1 MFTKPFLRSSG
12 TSVYRRWNRH
22 YNEASG
28 TNQDDYVEHLF
39 VEKSSDLGELL
50 SHLESAESIAFDT
63 EFVSESSYKPDLC
76 LIQVATRDVV
86 GVIDPKSVGELSGF
100 WDCLT
105 RESVQVI
112 VHAAR
117 EEFRFCKRES
127 GKRLGNLFDVQVAAG
142 MIGIEYPAAYSTLIQ
157 KILKETVAKGETR
170 TDWRK
175 RPLTAKQIEYA
186 EKDVIYLHQLFDWT
200 SQQLNS
206 MERMDWF
213 VDEMQLQ
220 QNKFEQQDSEFA
232 WTRISGIN
240 SLRGNELAIAK
251 ELFFWR
257 EREAERRDCPVRRV
271 LRDDLITE
279 MAKRKS
285 SDPERIKSIRGMDRR
300 DISSQIASIA
310 SVIEEALT
318 LPKPAM
324 PPAPNRQ
331 QNQQLS
337 LIGQF
342 MNAVLASICK
352 DCGLAPAIVGNST
365 DVKDLIAHELKLNHA
380 KKDPALSRGWRA
392 QIIGNKLKDVLH
404 GKASIKIRDPLGE
417 NPLEF
422 LG

>member
-1 MFTKPFLRSSG
+1 ML
-12 TSVYRRWNRH
+12 TSMDPLQWGLLSPSKM
-22 YNEASG
+22 AL
-28 TNQDDYVEHLF
+28 VEHLF
-39 VEKSSDLGELL
+39 VSKNSELDELL
-50 SHLESAESIAFDT
+50 NHLDSAETIAFDT

-76 LIQVATRDVV
+76 LIQVATRDMI
-86 GVIDPKSVGELSGF
+86 GVIDPKSVRDLSEF

-105 RESVQVI
+105 NESTQVI

-127 GKRLGNLFDVQVAAG
+127 GKRPAGLYDVQVAAG

-157 KILKETVAKGETR
+157 RILKQTVAKGETR

-175 RPLTAKQIEYA
+175 RPLSAKQIEYA
-186 EKDVIYLHQLFDWT
+186 EKDVLYLHDLYDWT
-200 SQQLNS
+200 TKKLKS
-206 MERMDWF
+206 MNRMEWF

-220 QNKFEQQDSEFA
+220 QHRFEQQDSEFA
-232 WTRISGIN
+232 WTRLSGLN
-240 SLRGNELAIAK
+240 SLRGTELAIAK
-251 ELFFWR
+251 ELYYWR

-279 MAKRKS
+279 LAKRKS
-285 SDPERIKSIRGMDRR
+285 ASPDRIKSIRGLDRR
-300 DISSQIASIA
+300 DISPQIGSIA
-310 SVIEEALT
+310 AVIEEALN
-318 LPKPAM
+318 LPKPEM
-324 PPAPNRQ
+324 PPATNRQ
-331 QNQQLS
+331 QNQRLG

-342 MNAVLASICK
+342 MNAILASICK

-380 KKDPALSRGWRA
+380 MKEPILTTGWRA
-392 QIIGNKLKDVLH
+392 EIIGNKLKDVLN
-404 GKASIKIRDPLGE
+404 GKATIRIRDPLGD